1 MSDLA
6 MNGAW
11 VKWKKFWALPRR
23 ERRLFVEAIFLHLW
37 VGMMLKV
44 VPFRRIPRLFSSR
57 QFETPAKAEDQSRTR
72 TCPEEVGSVGAAVG
86 SWQSE
91 DIEATRRAIQRAGK
105 LSPWKNRCLV
115 SSLAGRCML
124 NRRKI
129 TSQLSLGMAKDDG
142 GKPAAHAWL
151 ISHDIELVGKSGS
164 YTLLY
169 TF

>member
-1 MSDLA
+1 
-6 MNGAW
+6 
-11 VKWKKFWALPRR
+11 
-23 ERRLFVEAIFLHLW
+23 VEAIFLHLW

-44 VPFRRIPRLFSSR
+44 VPFRQIPGLFGNPVSSVFS
-57 QFETPAKAEDQSRTR
+57 QQL
-72 TCPEEVGSVGAAVG
+72 AVG
-86 SWQSE
+86 SRQSE

-105 LSPWKNRCLV
+105 FSPWKNRCLV

-124 NRRKI
+124 RRRKI
-129 TSQLSLGMAKDDG
+129 TSQLSLGMAKDAG

-151 ISHDIELVGKSGS
+151 ISHDIEMVGKSGN